1 MIVIDNT
8 VISDDIAEKHFV
20 CDLIKCKGACCEAG
34 DYGAPLL
41 DTEITEMEA
50 ALEATLP
57 YMSEKGREVVHK
69 LGVSIPD
76 DEKQPSTPLIEG
88 RECAFAIKGKDQIWK
103 CAFELANK
111 AGKTE
116 FRKPISCH
124 LYPIRIT
131 HYDFYQALNYHQWH
145 VCTPACHNGKE
156 LGVTVAQFLK
166 DPLIRTFGNEWY
178 EKLELAIAEKNKT
191 PKP

>member
-1 MIVIDNT
+1 LIVIDNT
-8 VISDDIAEKHFV
+8 VLSDDIAEKHFV

-41 DTEITEMEA
+41 ESEIAEMEE

-57 YMSEKGREVVHK
+57 YMSEKGRAVVAK
-69 LGVSIPD
+69 QGVAVPD
-76 DEKQPSTPLIEG
+76 DEKEPSTPLIEG

-103 CAFELANK
+103 CAYELAFN
-111 AGKTE
+111 AGKTK
-116 FRKPISCH
+116 FAKPISCH

-131 HYDFYQALNYHQWH
+131 KYDHYQALNYHQWH
-145 VCTPACHNGKE
+145 VCTPACHNGKD

-166 DPLIRTFGNEWY
+166 GPLIRNYGEEWY
-178 EKLELAIAEKNKT
+178 QKLEVAIAEKNSNAKQ
-191 PKP
+191 